1 MILVV
6 DDEKD
11 IRNLVKL
18 LAERAGY
25 RVAEAANG
33 EEALAILEGRV
44 FEPQLL
50 LTDIVMPGMNGL
62 SLAARAHH
70 LRPKLPVIFMS
81 GFASEY
87 QEELMGSVCLRK
99 PFKPPELL
107 TAIQDVIGLPAK
119 SDNVPL
125 RSRVD

>member
-1 MILVV
+1 VILVV

-11 IRNLVKL
+11 IRNLVRL

-25 RVAEAANG
+25 RVAEAATG
-33 EEALAILEGRV
+33 EEALAMLEQGV
-44 FEPQLL
+44 IEPQLL

-70 LRPKLPVIFMS
+70 LRPSLPAIFMS
-81 GFASEY
+81 VFASDY

-99 PFKPPELL
+99 PFKAAELIS
-107 TAIQDVIGLPAK
+107 AIQDVIGLPTRGA
-119 SDNVPL
+119 DV
-125 RSRVD
+125 R